1 MDMKFYR
8 CNACGKIVAN
18 VKESDSSLICCGEEM
33 KPLIPQTMET
43 GTEKHQPVWE
53 MVGNKV
59 YVTVGSMPHPMTEE
73 HHIEWIAVQTKQGNQ
88 RKKLEIGAEPRAC
101 FALCHGD
108 EVEAVYAFCNLHMLW
123 KAKEGAIK

>member
-8 CNACGKIVAN
+8 CNVCGKIVAN